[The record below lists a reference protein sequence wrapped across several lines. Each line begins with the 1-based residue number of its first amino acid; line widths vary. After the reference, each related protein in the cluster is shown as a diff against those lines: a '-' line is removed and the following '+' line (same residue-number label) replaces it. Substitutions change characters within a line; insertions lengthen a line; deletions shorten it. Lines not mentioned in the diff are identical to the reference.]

1 MIGIN
6 YIYDNLDSL
15 SGSEVKL
22 LLFLLKHAN
31 KNPVHITTDEFQNGK
46 LDDTKKRLDT
56 GTGLSAGAISES
68 IKKLID
74 KKLLICFID
83 NVDMGR
89 IKKYYM
95 LSNNKDV
102 RSITYAF
109 DKETGEFINY
119 EKWFES
125 LNLDATTKN
134 ETTLLNNGSSKSETI
149 ENSLV
154 SKNDDI
160 YTMYNNIYES
170 YQSDRLKDNN
180 NVIDQS
186 INDSR
191 DRSDLDNHSIYHRD
205 FNNTLESVPS
215 YKKLKEEGEKYNKIG
230 QSKNEVSN
238 FTKSKNEI
246 TISSALIDAIKS
258 KYKLNDDDIKVCLS
272 RMKGKEIKYPAK
284 FLNKVAENYVKEK
297 ELFSQIEN
305 TQNKKTNYEVPRNYF
320 NSYPQR
326 KYNIEELERY
336 LLTGRASDDHVF
348 PSFT

>member
-31 KNPVHITTDEFQNGK
+31 KNPVHITTDEFKNGK
-46 LDDTKKRLDT
+46 LDDAKKRLDT

-102 RSITYAF
+102 RNITYAF

-149 ENSLV
+149 ENSPV
-154 SKNDDI
+154 SKSDDI
-160 YTMYNNIYES
+160 YTMYNNIYKS
-170 YQSDRLKDNN
+170 YHTDRLKDNN

-205 FNNTLESVPS
+205 FNTLESLPS
-215 YKKLKEEGEKYNKIG
+215 YKKLKEEGEKCNKIG

-238 FTKSKNEI
+238 SIKSKNES
-246 TISSALIDAIKS
+246 TISSTLIDAIKS

-297 ELFSQIEN
+297 ELFSQIEA
-305 TQNKKTNYEVPRNYF
+305 TKQPKRDYEVPRNYF

-326 KYNIEELERY
+326 KYNIDELERY

>member
-1 MIGIN
+1 MLGIN
-6 YIYDNLDSL
+6 YIYDNLNSF

-22 LLFLLKHAN
+22 LLFLLKHAD

-46 LDDTKKRLDT
+46 LDGAKKRLDT

-102 RSITYAF
+102 RNITYAF

-149 ENSLV
+149 ENSPV

-160 YTMYNNIYES
+160 

-191 DRSDLDNHSIYHRD
+191 DRSDLDNHSIHHRD

-215 YKKLKEEGEKYNKIG
+215 YVKLKEEVEKYNKIG

-297 ELFSQIEN
+297 ELFSQIES

-336 LLTGRASDDHVF
+336 LLTGTASDDHVF